1 MQAQE
6 AWKTLAEVQQDIDA
20 GEVRVVIR
28 FSNKCPQCN
37 KRMRVGS
44 VGFAYRKDITDT
56 TRKELTAH
64 CSYKC
69 LFKSYATAYLPNTPV
84 EVV

>member
-6 AWKTLAEVQQDIDA
+6 AWKTLAEIQQDIDA
-20 GEVRVVIR
+20 GTVHVVIR
-28 FSNKCPQCN
+28 FGSKCPRCS
-37 KRMRVGS
+37 KRMSAGDK
-44 VGFAYRKDITDT
+44 GLAYRKDITDT

-64 CSYKC
+64 CKWIC
-69 LFKSYATAYLPNTPV
+69 LFESYVATYLPNTEI

>member
-6 AWKTLAEVQQDIDA
+6 AWKTLAEVQRDIDA

-28 FSNKCPQCN
+28 FGSECPQCS
-37 KRMRVGS
+37 KFMMVGS
-44 VGFAYRKDITDT
+44 MGFAYRKDITDT
-56 TRKELTAH
+56 TSRDLTAH

-69 LFKSYATAYLPNTPV
+69 LVKSYATAYLPDTPV